1 MKNLKN
7 SNERKNTETKDY
19 LSISK
24 NYNIIFKKKKL
35 YLDHS
40 NNLLYHLKH
49 RKIFSS
55 SSIAF
60 FVPSFRFDPLLFI
73 QPTSNYLRRTNE
85 ESDEEQIGYF
95 SDFLFS
101 IVYIHLKKQL
111 LRIQFQLHRKR
122 LPRLTYRYAQINLE
136 ITSGRHRGY

>member
-40 NNLLYHLKH
+40 NDLL
-49 RKIFSS
+49 
-55 SSIAF
+55 
-60 FVPSFRFDPLLFI
+60 
-73 QPTSNYLRRTNE
+73 
-85 ESDEEQIGYF
+85 
-95 SDFLFS
+95 
-101 IVYIHLKKQL
+101 
-111 LRIQFQLHRKR
+111 
-122 LPRLTYRYAQINLE
+122 
-136 ITSGRHRGY
+136 